1 LRRLLHIPIV
11 HGPAEMGSA
20 RNTVRRAYVE
30 RGGEDA
36 WEKSRLAIA
45 AFWDAIETAM
55 DSLRLNYRK
64 ARLYQDGLP
73 VCGLEEK
80 IVRDLAM
87 QGVPNHRI
95 LLKLMERGA
104 SLEGTEHP
112 DLLRTEYELIMNA
125 APGANDAG
133 QPEDARAA
141 QFRDL
146 LDQRDRFVARRIDRT
161 LGQDEMGILF
171 LGAMHRVLEW
181 LPDSIEV
188 VSLSHMLRNQVAFDN
203 GVPLDSEQGPSGQI
217 VAPWSAS
224 PDRRRETTGIE

>member
-1 LRRLLHIPIV
+1 
-11 HGPAEMGSA
+11 
-20 RNTVRRAYVE
+20 
-30 RGGEDA
+30 
-36 WEKSRLAIA
+36 
-45 AFWDAIETAM
+45 
-55 DSLRLNYRK
+55 
-64 ARLYQDGLP
+64 
-73 VCGLEEK
+73 
-80 IVRDLAM
+80 
-87 QGVPNHRI
+87 
-95 LLKLMERGA
+95 MECGA

-146 LDQRDRFVARRIDRT
+146 LDQRDRFVARRIDTT
-161 LGQDEMGILF
+161 LGRDEMGILF

-217 VAPWSAS
+217 VAPWSAG
-224 PDRRRETTGIE
+224 PGRRRETTGIE